1 MGEGGDV
8 GFDVSPLLIHK
19 QVTLHGSWVTS
30 IGHMEDLLAHLDRWG
45 LHPDVIVTDTFSLD
59 DADAA
64 YRLADSGTAGKVAIT
79 FP

>member
-1 MGEGGDV
+1 M
-8 GFDVSPLLIHK
+8 
-19 QVTLHGSWVTS
+19 
-30 IGHMEDLLAHLDRWG
+30 
-45 LHPDVIVTDTFSLD
+45 IVTDTFSLD